1 MGNVSWDS
9 TDADLKELFEKF
21 GNVYSAKIIYDDR
34 GKCRGWA
41 IVETFSNRD
50 ARQAMKDLHET
61 IFDGRRIR
69 VREFN
74 E

>member
-1 MGNVSWDS
+1 MV
-9 TDADLKELFEKF
+9 EY
-21 GNVYSAKIIYDDR
+21 YSNK
-34 GKCRGWA
+34 
-41 IVETFSNRD
+41 D
-50 ARQAMKDLHET
+50 ARQAIDELHET